1 MLGHTNRPMIDL
13 FFSYS
18 HHDEA
23 MRNELEIHLSMLK
36 RNGLVRAWHDRRI
49 AAGYE
54 VDREISDHL
63 EHADVVLLL
72 LTPHFLASD
81 YCYETEARRALQRH
95 DEGTAVVIP
104 VILQPC
110 DWLESPFRK
119 LRATPTDG
127 KPTAKFPNVND
138 AFLEVT
144 RDIRA
149 AAASLHKEETAGPN
163 KTTAAVKPGAGI
175 RSSNLR
181 LKKAFTDRDRDGFRD
196 DAFAYI
202 VKFFENSLVELRN
215 RNPGIEFRFNRL
227 SAAGFTAAV
236 YSSGSKKT
244 SCHVR
249 LAESMSFGLDIAYSA
264 NDSTATNSI
273 NDGLRVGDDGFQLG
287 LKASGLAITR
297 STGQALMTPHGAAEY
312 LWSSFISQLQ

>member
-1 MLGHTNRPMIDL
+1 MIDL

-36 RNGLVRAWHDRRI
+36 RNGLIRAWHDRRI
-49 AAGYE
+49 TAGKE
-54 VDREISDHL
+54 FDREISDHL
-63 EHADVVLLL
+63 ERSDVILLL
-72 LTPHFLASD
+72 LSPHFLASD
-81 YCYETEARRALQRH
+81 YCYETEAQRALQRH

-119 LRATPTDG
+119 LRATPSDG
-127 KPTAKFPNVND
+127 KPIAKFPNVND

-149 AAASLHKEETAGPN
+149 AAASLHKDETVAPR
-163 KTTAAVKPGAGI
+163 KTTGAVHPDAGI

-181 LKKAFTDRDRDGFRD
+181 LKKTFTDRDRDNFRD
-196 DAFAYI
+196 EAFSYI
-202 VKFFENSLVELRN
+202 DKFFENSLLELRD
-215 RNPGIEFRFNRL
+215 RNHGIEFRFKRL
-227 SAAGFTAAV
+227 PAAGFTAAV
-236 YSSGSKKT
+236 YYSGSKKT
-244 SCHVR
+244 ACHVW
-249 LAESMSFGLDIAYSA
+249 LAEGMSFGVDIAYSA

-273 NDGLRVGDDGFQLG
+273 NDGLRVDNDGFQLG
-287 LKASGLAITR
+287 LKASGLGFTR
-297 STGQALMTPHGAAEY
+297 STGEALMTPHGAAEY
-312 LWSSFISQLQ
+312 LWYSFISQLQ